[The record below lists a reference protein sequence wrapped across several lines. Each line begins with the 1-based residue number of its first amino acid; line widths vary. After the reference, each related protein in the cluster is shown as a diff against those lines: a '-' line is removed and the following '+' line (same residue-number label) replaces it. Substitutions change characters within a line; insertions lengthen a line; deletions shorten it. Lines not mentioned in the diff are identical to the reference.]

1 MAQHQGKFEQQAE
14 GTALIAAG
22 TAIAVGAGI
31 AATVEGMGLAVGGTA
46 IALGAAPFAI
56 IGAVAG
62 LAAYGLAKVFAERD
76 DETAMKP
83 LSCSRAD
90 DRTSS
95 VKVSE
100 ELISSFGTFF
110 LYANSDLPG
119 LNPDGYDLCG
129 EDTSE
134 VEHS

>member
-1 MAQHQGKFEQQAE
+1 
-14 GTALIAAG
+14 
-22 TAIAVGAGI
+22 
-31 AATVEGMGLAVGGTA
+31 GGTA

-83 LSCSRAD
+83 LSCSRAN

-95 VKVSE
+95 VKVSK

-110 LYANSDLPG
+110 LYANSDLPN

-129 EDTSE
+129 ENGSE
-134 VEHS
+134 LDNNKQ